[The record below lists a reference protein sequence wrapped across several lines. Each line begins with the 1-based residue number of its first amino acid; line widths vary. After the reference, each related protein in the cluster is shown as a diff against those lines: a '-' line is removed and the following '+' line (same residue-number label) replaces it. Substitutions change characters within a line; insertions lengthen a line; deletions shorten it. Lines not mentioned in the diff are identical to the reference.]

1 MIYLVSK
8 NNSLF
13 SSDKYTII
21 SPEQA
26 IELLSK
32 EKILGADTE
41 TQGLDPYT
49 KKILTI
55 QLGNENFQI
64 VWDCLSYDIHL
75 LKPILEDPTIKTIWW
90 NALVK

>member
-8 NNSLF
+8 NKTLF
-13 SSDKYTII
+13 KSDKYVII
-21 SPEQA
+21 TPDKA
-26 IELLSK
+26 LDLLLK
-32 EKILGADTE
+32 ETLLGADTE

-55 QLGNENFQI
+55 QLGTEDFQI
-64 VWDCLSYDIHL
+64 VWDCLSYDIQL
-75 LKPILEDPTIKTIWW
+75 LKPILENPNIKTIWW